1 MGTAR
6 RATARP
12 GVRAGQGP
20 GQDRSLRVG
29 RRLAGSGFFW
39 QGKTMSNEQIFDGP
53 LARAARALVRV
64 SAKDVASKANVKKSE
79 LKDFEKGLDDFTEL
93 QEHRVLEALEEF
105 GARFVRDDSEGGYGV
120 RLKFNRAKVR
130 AIERWEDEGG
140 TSADDDV

>member
-1 MGTAR
+1 
-6 RATARP
+6 
-12 GVRAGQGP
+12 
-20 GQDRSLRVG
+20 
-29 RRLAGSGFFW
+29 
-39 QGKTMSNEQIFDGP
+39 MSNEQIFDGP

-79 LKDFEKGLDDFTEL
+79 LKDFEKGLEDLTEL

-105 GARFVRDDSEGGYGV
+105 GARFVLEDSQGGYGV

-140 TSADDDV
+140 TPAEDDV